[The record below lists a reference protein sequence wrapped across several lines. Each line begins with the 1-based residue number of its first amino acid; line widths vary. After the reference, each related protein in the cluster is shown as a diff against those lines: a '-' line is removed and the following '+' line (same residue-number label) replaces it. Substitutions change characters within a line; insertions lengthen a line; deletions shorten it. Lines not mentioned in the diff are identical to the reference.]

1 MKKNLQNNLVLSN
14 EIFLDGL
21 VESDS
26 QKMPNTEMDNMPA
39 PVVKNED
46 FLEYEVRKLKFEAT
60 AYWDMIDMEKE
71 LYELPLTKHLSDD
84 QIKAFEITPLSIPDY
99 PNHTQA
105 VERAVKLTSGA
116 ASKIV
121 GFEQRHGIICQR
133 IKARK
138 LILKFHSKKDALP
151 MLEKP

>member
-1 MKKNLQNNLVLSN
+1 
-14 EIFLDGL
+14 
-21 VESDS
+21 
-26 QKMPNTEMDNMPA
+26 
-39 PVVKNED
+39 
-46 FLEYEVRKLKFEAT
+46 
-60 AYWDMIDMEKE
+60 MEKE
-71 LYELPLTKHLSDD
+71 LYELPLKKHLSDD

-105 VERAVKLTSGA
+105 VEWAVKLTSGA

-121 GFEQRHGIICQR
+121 GFEQKHGIICQR